1 VIEWLDVEK
10 EMPELPIIRE
20 AKTREEMIQKVKP
33 ERLKEI
39 ILKLKEWKVSP
50 AFVAHFFRKSRW
62 LIKAL
67 LDQLCVERWTGRKL
81 PTYPVISDKPFK
93 APGKVNGIETIII
106 GVIPTPKLAYV
117 IGWIVGDGAVRSGT
131 GKLNDRVV
139 IYQSSLDLIPV
150 IAAALRPF
158 GTPILYWQLGFK
170 GIGRFGKLLE
180 GDEEKALHEG
190 EKLYAQGKAN
200 IYTIY
205 LSNVILARLCSFRGR
220 WRRDVLKRL
229 LRDWTLGGYFCAGL
243 WDADGSVRGDG
254 FPYLRLTDFELLK
267 LLFTSFKKLGVNAK
281 EPKKVKKHVDVVG
294 AIKIRSKRD
303 CYYMPI
309 VGGKPNWRKWGEHT
323 GLKMRHPEKLKH
335 VIT

>member
-1 VIEWLDVEK
+1 
-10 EMPELPIIRE
+10 
-20 AKTREEMIQKVKP
+20 
-33 ERLKEI
+33 
-39 ILKLKEWKVSP
+39 
-50 AFVAHFFRKSRW
+50 
-62 LIKAL
+62 
-67 LDQLCVERWTGRKL
+67 
-81 PTYPVISDKPFK
+81 VISDKPFK

-267 LLFTSFKKLGVNAK
+267 LLFTSFKKLRINAK
-281 EPKKVKKHVDVVG
+281 EQKKVKKHVDVVG